1 MDKSFKPQ
9 VLIADDEEH
18 MRLLLSELMK
28 RWGYDCLLAQDGQ
41 EALQL
46 EENND
51 IHVAILDVKMP
62 KVSGLEVLEKFK
74 NKNIPCIMLTAF
86 ATIKM
91 AVDAVKLGADDYLT
105 KPFPFDELK
114 RALDKALE
122 LKYLRNENKRLL
134 LSLETQKVLNEF
146 IGISSIVHELL
157 YKVVKVAKSKFSVL
171 IAGESGTGK
180 SFLAKIIHRIS
191 ERKEQKFVMLN
202 CAAIPDNLLESELF
216 GYEKGAFTGA
226 ISRKIGKFEYADGGT
241 LFLDEISTLPL
252 AMQAKL
258 LHVLQE
264 KQFERLGSTQTIK
277 VDVRII
283 AASNQSLKELVDQ
296 GKFREDLYFRLN
308 VIYLEIPPIRERKE
322 DIPALTMHCL
332 QKNEYVVPGAT
343 KSITDRALRLFMAY
357 DWPGN
362 IRELENAI
370 KQASIMADGNVIT
383 HEDLPENLVK
393 SVAKVFLGDCDNKS
407 LENIVAD
414 YEKKIILQTLI
425 ENDWQKSRTAER
437 LQISRRALYN
447 KLEKLNLMDCPEKP
461 NNEKVNR

>member
-1 MDKSFKPQ
+1 M
-9 VLIADDEEH
+9 
-18 MRLLLSELMK
+18 
-28 RWGYDCLLAQDGQ
+28 
-41 EALQL
+41 
-46 EENND
+46 
-51 IHVAILDVKMP
+51 
-62 KVSGLEVLEKFK
+62 
-74 NKNIPCIMLTAF
+74 
-86 ATIKM
+86 
-91 AVDAVKLGADDYLT
+91 
-105 KPFPFDELK
+105 
-114 RALDKALE
+114 
-122 LKYLRNENKRLL
+122 
-134 LSLETQKVLNEF
+134 
-146 IGISSIVHELL
+146 
-157 YKVVKVAKSKFSVL
+157 
-171 IAGESGTGK
+171 
-180 SFLAKIIHRIS
+180 
-191 ERKEQKFVMLN
+191 
-202 CAAIPDNLLESELF
+202 ESELF

-226 ISRKIGKFEYADGGT
+226 IGRKIGKFEYADGGT
-241 LFLDEISTLPL
+241 LFLDEVSTLPL

-264 KQFERLGSTQTIK
+264 QQFERLGSTQTIK

-308 VIYLEIPPIRERKE
+308 VIYLEVPPIRERKE
-322 DIPALTMHCL
+322 DIPAITMHCL

-370 KQASIMADGNVIT
+370 KQAIIMADGNVIT
-383 HEDLPENLVK
+383 HEDLPENLIK

-414 YEKKIILQTLI
+414 YEKKIILQTLV

-447 KLEKLNLMDCPEKP
+447 KLEKLNLIDCPEKP